1 MDDKR
6 KEKQPHPIAVYEID
20 KNCPSKKGIIFVAK
34 VLSHQEFRPQDEH
47 DKIDWIT
54 EDQLKNYTEDNTVS
68 DFEQTATL
76 VFQNFNKYFPEMG
89 EHTL

>member
-1 MDDKR
+1 MTFC
-6 KEKQPHPIAVYEID
+6 HAVLANYY
-20 KNCPSKKGIIFVAK
+20 KPVLLRATPKKGIIFVAK
-34 VLSHQEFRPQDEH
+34 VLSRQEFRPQDEH

-54 EDQLKNYTEDNTVS
+54 EDQLKNYTEANTVS